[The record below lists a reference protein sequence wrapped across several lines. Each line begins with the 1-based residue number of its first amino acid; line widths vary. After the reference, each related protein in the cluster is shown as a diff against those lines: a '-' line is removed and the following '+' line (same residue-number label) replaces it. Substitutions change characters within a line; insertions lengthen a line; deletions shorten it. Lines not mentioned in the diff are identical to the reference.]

1 MAEHFYHSESS
12 KNLRKLRQ
20 LKPDLFASFVDFD
33 KRSSSPGRST

>member
-1 MAEHFYHSESS
+1 MAEHFYHGETP
-12 KNLRKLRQ
+12 KQLRKLRQ